1 VRHGRPLDEK
11 EGELAARDA
20 RLMADT
26 PRLMEVGR
34 SILES
39 ARRTADKAPMIA
51 AMRPQ
56 RRASDSPGLA
66 ERLLEAATIRA
77 ACEAVADHLAEWEG
91 FMPSVY
97 LEQGDRLRCQAVRGY
112 WQIFDGMPATAGVIG
127 HTFRTGE
134 TSFVPDVSRSGPYLE
149 AVPGVRSEICV
160 PLRAAGRVVGVL
172 NLESQRPLHLEA
184 LEEMKAGARL
194 LGERL
199 TALGGVPEVSGPRRL
214 ARHAAD
220 LASLVDEAELE
231 RVTVDAARDV
241 AGMDSAMIAT
251 DRGAGLLTVRHTA
264 GPFAEAF
271 RALEPAAL
279 AEMATWVAA
288 GASCYTIGDPVGV
301 GFMAHDPLRQA
312 GAGAVVVLPLSGR
325 GRSFGILVLAD
336 ASLVTP
342 RTDEVELLEL
352 LAAQTA
358 SCLQTAAA
366 LAELRD
372 RASRDPLTGL
382 GHHATFHAAL
392 AAARSRVP
400 ERRSPVVLMLDI
412 DGFKAIND
420 SRGHAAGDEM
430 LREMTVA
437 LSGAL
442 RGQDHLFRLGGD
454 EFAALIE
461 VEEAEAALEV
471 GNRLS
476 QAARHEAGATVSI
489 GVAVPGPEESD
500 AALLARADRALYA
513 VKREGGD
520 GERLAEPPA

>member
-1 VRHGRPLDEK
+1 ML
-11 EGELAARDA
+11 
-20 RLMADT
+20 
-26 PRLMEVGR
+26 
-34 SILES
+34 
-39 ARRTADKAPMIA
+39 
-51 AMRPQ
+51 PQ
-56 RRASDSPGLA
+56 RRSSDSPGLGD
-66 ERLLEAATIRA
+66 RLREAATIRG
-77 ACEAVADHLAEWEG
+77 ACEAVVEHLAEWDDL
-91 FMPSVY
+91 MPSVF

-112 WQIFDGMPATAGVIG
+112 WQIFDGMPASAGVVG
-127 HTFRTGE
+127 HTFRSGE
-134 TSFVPDVSRSGPYLE
+134 PSFVPDVSASEHYLE

-160 PLRAAGRVVGVL
+160 PLRAAGRVVGAL
-172 NLESQRPLHLEA
+172 NVESQRPLHLEV
-184 LEEMKAGARL
+184 LEEMKACTRL

-199 TALGGVPEVSGPRRL
+199 TDFGGVPTLTGARRL

-220 LASLVDEAELE
+220 LASLVEETELE

-251 DRGAGLLTVRHTA
+251 DRAAGVLTVRHAA
-264 GPFAEAF
+264 GPFGEAF
-271 RALEPAAL
+271 RALEPPAL
-279 AEMATWVAA
+279 AQMATWVAA
-288 GASCYTIGDPVGV
+288 GGSCYTIGDPVGA

-336 ASLVTP
+336 RSLVTP

-400 ERRSPVVLMLDI
+400 GGRGPIVVMLDI
-412 DGFKAIND
+412 DGFKAVND
-420 SRGHAAGDEM
+420 SRGHAAGDQM
-430 LREMTVA
+430 LREMSVA

-442 RGQDHLFRLGGD
+442 RSEDHLFRIGGD
-454 EFAALIE
+454 EFAALVD
-461 VEEAEAALEV
+461 VETSERALEV
-471 GNRLS
+471 GARLT
-476 QAARHEAGATVSI
+476 QAASREARATISI
-489 GVAVPGPEESD
+489 GIAVPGPDESD
-500 AALLARADRALYA
+500 AAVLARADRALYA
-513 VKREGGD
+513 VKRAGGD
-520 GERLAEPPA
+520 GERLAEPGG